1 MRNDRFRR
9 DLRIVGLCLL
19 VLLPPLG
26 AVAAEPQTIT
36 VFAAASLTD
45 AFGKLAEAYR
55 AKSADVVRFAFAASS
70 TLARQ
75 IETGAPADIFV
86 SANEE
91 WMDWLAGKL
100 LIVPSTRIS
109 PLGNTLVMIAPK
121 DSPLRTVAIGPGF
134 DIAALVPAGSR
145 IAVGDPS
152 NVPAG
157 IYAKK
162 AFEFLGVWSQAEPLL
177 ARTDSVRAALALV
190 ERGEAPIGVVY
201 GTDAQVSQGVK
212 VVGEFPTDSYPPI
225 GYPFAVVAGHDTE
238 AFRAFFAWL
247 TSGTA
252 ADVYR
257 SYGFTWKGP
266 TG

>member
-1 MRNDRFRR
+1 MPTPFRVR
-9 DLRIVGLCLL
+9 CLRAFALCLIL
-19 VLLPPLG
+19 LLPV
-26 AVAAEPQTIT
+26 AARAAEPQTIT

-45 AFGKLAEAYR
+45 AFGKVAERYR
-55 AKSADVVRFAFAASS
+55 QQSPDVVRFSFAASS

-75 IETGAPADIFV
+75 IEAGAPAAIFV

-91 WMDWLAGKL
+91 WMDYLAAKS
-100 LIVPSTRIS
+100 LIVPATRSS
-109 PLGNTLVMIAPK
+109 PLGNTLVMIAPS
-121 DSPLRTVAIGPGF
+121 DSKLGAVAIAPGF
-134 DIAALVPAGSR
+134 DIAALVGDGRWAT
-145 IAVGDPS
+145 GDPA
-152 NVPAG
+152 NVPVG

-162 AFEFLGVWSQAEPLL
+162 AFESLGVWAVAEPLL

-201 GTDAQVSQGVK
+201 GTDAGVSQGVK
-212 VVGEFPTDSYPPI
+212 VVGVFPPDSYPPI
-225 GYPFAVVAGHDTE
+225 GYPFAIVAGKDSD
-238 AFRAFFAWL
+238 AVRAFFAFL

-257 SYGFTWKGP
+257 SFGFTWKGP